1 MSWIYRIGYKND
13 TETCSKCGSKLIPII
28 YGFPNEILMEQY
40 KAGEVEL
47 GGCVISS
54 DDNNM
59 HCPNCKTVSDSNHLM
74 LMLPVHYIHTFTQY
88 SMM

>member
-13 TETCSKCGSKLIPII
+13 TETCPKCGSKLIPII

-47 GGCVISS
+47 GGCV
-54 DDNNM
+54 
-59 HCPNCKTVSDSNHLM
+59 
-74 LMLPVHYIHTFTQY
+74 
-88 SMM
+88 